1 MSIVDKFSLHNFE
14 NYNKEL
20 NQECR
25 YIFNQFIELNNN
37 FLFLSMENIQI
48 QDEPFKQYVIK
59 KGIETIEHMFN
70 FLIYYTLNNEITYY
84 HCEQGYMYYVEF
96 IGQMIINGDNTGFS
110 LTSKD
115 AILFVLKKTI
125 FEISKE
131 YRENNPI
138 NEKDEKKIKLIK
150 QLTTT
155 YKNLLFLYIDS
166 LNTIN
171 KKINES
177 ETKSIRNIIVNF
189 FVSIF
194 ENKHDKHDNYDN
206 YDNCDNVIEII
217 NYFIDFIRKCDN
229 LSIHNKLNVLELFI
243 KNYNKQFISNE
254 IIKNKMKNEIMDYV
268 LNDNNYNYSNII
280 KLFTRLFNS

>member
-1 MSIVDKFSLHNFE
+1 MSIVDRFSLHNFE

-20 NQECR
+20 KEECR
-25 YIFNQFIELNNN
+25 YILNQFIELNNN
-37 FLFLSMENIQI
+37 FLLLSIENIQI
-48 QDEPFKQYVIK
+48 QDDNFKQYVIK

-70 FLIYYTLNNEITYY
+70 FLIYYTLNNELTYY
-84 HCEQGYMYYVEF
+84 HCEQGYIYYVEF

-155 YKNLLFLYIDS
+155 YKNLLFLYIDN
-166 LNTIN
+166 LNISN
-171 KKINES
+171 KKINENES
-177 ETKSIRNIIVNF
+177 KMIRNIIVNF
-189 FVSIF
+189 FISVF
-194 ENKHDKHDNYDN
+194 ENKHVINS
-206 YDNCDNVIEII
+206 DNVIEIF
-217 NYFIDFIRKCDN
+217 NYFIDFIRKYDK
-229 LSIHNKLNVLELFI
+229 LSVHNKLNVLELFI
-243 KNYNKQFISNE
+243 KKYNKQSISNE

-280 KLFTRLFNS
+280 KLFTWLFNS

>member
-1 MSIVDKFSLHNFE
+1 MSIVDRFSLHNFE

-20 NQECR
+20 KQECR
-25 YIFNQFIELNNN
+25 YILNQFIELNNN
-37 FLFLSMENIQI
+37 FLLLSIENIQI
-48 QDEPFKQYVIK
+48 QDDNFKQYVIK

-70 FLIYYTLNNEITYY
+70 FLIYYTLNNELTYY
-84 HCEQGYMYYVEF
+84 HCEQGYIYYVEF

-155 YKNLLFLYIDS
+155 YKNLLFLYIDN
-166 LNTIN
+166 LNISN
-171 KKINES
+171 KKINENES
-177 ETKSIRNIIVNF
+177 KMIRNIIVNF
-189 FVSIF
+189 FISVF
-194 ENKHDKHDNYDN
+194 ENKHAINS
-206 YDNCDNVIEII
+206 DNVIEIF
-217 NYFIDFIRKCDN
+217 NYFIDFIRKYDK
-229 LSIHNKLNVLELFI
+229 LSLHNKLNVLELFI
-243 KNYNKQFISNE
+243 KKYNKQSISNE

-280 KLFTRLFNS
+280 KLFTWLFNS